1 MSKKNFMAEDIIGKI
16 YQNRYKSW
24 EQLPTERELAKIYGV
39 SRDTVRRAL
48 KKLVDLNFVESIQGK
63 GTFIKE
69 GLAGSSLIYNSLV
82 EKKFREISSEVL
94 EFTEIKAGKEFSKIF
109 DTSADDTLF
118 QYKRIRIVD
127 FVKVQIELT
136 RVPKNLFPNLK
147 RDDIKDSFHSY
158 VIRSGYDIS
167 HFITTYSAIN
177 LSRED
182 AELLNLKK
190 GKAVMMIK
198 NRGILSNS
206 QVFEY
211 SELVTDEYSCSY
223 ISNFNSNLLKYRNL
237 KAERK

>member
-16 YQNRYKSW
+16 YQNRYKSG
-24 EQLPTERELAKIYGV
+24 EQLPTERELARIYGV

-63 GTFIKE
+63 GNFIKE

-158 VIRSGYDIS
+158 VIRLGYDIS

>member
-16 YQNRYKSW
+16 YQNRYKSG

-63 GTFIKE
+63 GNFIKD
-69 GLAGSSLIYNSLV
+69 GLTGSSLIYNSLV

-147 RDDIKDSFHSY
+147 RDNIK
-158 VIRSGYDIS
+158 
-167 HFITTYSAIN
+167 
-177 LSRED
+177 
-182 AELLNLKK
+182 
-190 GKAVMMIK
+190 
-198 NRGILSNS
+198 ILST
-206 QVFEY
+206 
-211 SELVTDEYSCSY
+211 LM
-223 ISNFNSNLLKYRNL
+223 
-237 KAERK
+237 